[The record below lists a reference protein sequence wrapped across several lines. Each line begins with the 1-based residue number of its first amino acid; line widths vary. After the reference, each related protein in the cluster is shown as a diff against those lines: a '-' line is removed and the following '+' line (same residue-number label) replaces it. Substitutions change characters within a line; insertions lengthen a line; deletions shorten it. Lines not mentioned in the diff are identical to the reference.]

1 MLPEVDAAAIA
12 AAERETPPVT
22 WPGLYLLIA
31 LMVAMWSANF
41 IIGKVAV
48 REFSAWTLSGIRVV
62 AAALILAVA
71 FTASRGWAA
80 WRGMFGEWRL
90 MVWMSLF
97 SVVLNQGLFIAG
109 LKYTSVAHS
118 SLIISLGPVFVLLI
132 ARLHGL
138 EELTPLKI
146 TGLVVSMVGV
156 GILGTERQAITAAG
170 QGPTLFGDLLAA
182 AGSACF
188 AYFVV
193 AGKELTGRYDSLTF
207 NTYTYVIGAVMM
219 LPMTVWTAMAGGA
232 SGASAKAWLALVY
245 MAAAAS
251 VAAYL
256 IFYYALKFI
265 AATRLSALSYLQPV
279 IATALGFLLLKEPVT
294 MRLVLGAFIIFSGV
308 YLTEK
313 G

>member
-1 MLPEVDAAAIA
+1 MPTKIDCEAIA
-12 AAERETPPVT
+12 AAERQTPPVT
-22 WPGLYLLIA
+22 WPGLYLLIT

-41 IIGKVAV
+41 IIGKIAV
-48 REFSAWTLSGIRVV
+48 REFSAWTLSGIRVTV
-62 AAALILAVA
+62 AAFMLAVL
-71 FTASRGWAA
+71 FTVARGWAA
-80 WRGMFGEWRL
+80 WGAMFRDWRL
-90 MVWMSLF
+90 MTWMSVF
-97 SVVLNQGLFIAG
+97 AVVLNQGFFIGG
-109 LKYTSVAHS
+109 LKYTSVAHA
-118 SLIISLGPVFVLLI
+118 SLIISLGPVFVLII

-146 TGLVVSMVGV
+146 AGLVVSMVGV
-156 GILGTERQAITAAG
+156 GILGTERQATAIAG
-170 QGPTLFGDLLAA
+170 QGPTLFGDLIAIAGAA
-182 AGSACF
+182 AF

-207 NTYTYVIGAVMM
+207 NTFTYVIGAAIM
-219 LPMTVWTAMAGGA
+219 LPVTVITALAGGA
-232 SGASAKAWLALVY
+232 AGATPKAWLAMVY

-256 IFYYALKFI
+256 IFYYALKFVS
-265 AATRLSALSYLQPV
+265 ATRLSALAYLQPV

-294 MRLVLGAFIIFSGV
+294 MRLVLGALIIFAGV